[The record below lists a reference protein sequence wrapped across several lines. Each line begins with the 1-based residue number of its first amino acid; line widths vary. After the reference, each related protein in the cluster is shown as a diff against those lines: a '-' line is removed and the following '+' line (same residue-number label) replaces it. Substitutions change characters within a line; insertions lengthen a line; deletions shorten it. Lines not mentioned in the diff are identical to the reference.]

1 MAQRRIVVGLDPR
14 TRERELEA
22 AAAFAGQL
30 GAELAGLFIEDVDLL
45 RFAALPFAHEIG
57 VASAARLKLDV
68 DALERSM
75 RGFAVAA
82 ARMLESTAGQ
92 VAIPWSFR
100 VVRGDTTREL
110 LRAAAEALA
119 GDARD
124 ELRLLLLGDGDSPA
138 TRWAEAARAT
148 LAAQEAAR
156 RLQIVHSADLSA
168 LERALREG
176 EPAVVVLQGKE
187 SVLAQQGLA
196 AVLRESGIPVII
208 VPGRGA
214 GR

>member
-1 MAQRRIVVGLDPR
+1 MARRRIVVGLDAR

-22 AAAFAGQL
+22 AAAFAGRL
-30 GAELAGLFIEDVDLL
+30 GAELAGLFIEDIDLL

-57 VASAARLKLDV
+57 VASAARLKLDLDAMERAMRALAV
-68 DALERSM
+68 DAARRLEASAAQN
-75 RGFAVAA
+75 AV
-82 ARMLESTAGQ
+82 
-92 VAIPWSFR
+92 PWSFR
-100 VVRGDTTREL
+100 VARGIAAQEL
-110 LRAAAEALA
+110 LCAALEAA
-119 GDARD
+119 GEGR
-124 ELRLLLLGDGDSPA
+124 EETRLLLLGDGDSPA
-138 TRWAEAARAT
+138 TRWAEVASAGA
-148 LAAQEAAR
+148 AAQEAAR

-176 EPAVVVLQGKE
+176 EPAVVVLQGEE

-214 GR
+214 RR